1 MAQPR
6 SHAEPEPNGPAKV
19 DILRPDG
26 VHIVVEGDAAFVTK
40 ELAAILAHLYPPPPP
55 PPA

>member
-1 MAQPR
+1 MAQR
-6 SHAEPEPNGPAKV
+6 AHVEPESGNGAARV
-19 DILRPDG
+19 DITRPDG

-40 ELAAILAHLYPPPPP
+40 EMAAILTHLYPPPPP

>member
-1 MAQPR
+1 MAQAR
-6 SHAEPEPNGPAKV
+6 THADPELYGPAKV
-19 DILRPDG
+19 DITRPDG

-40 ELAAILAHLYPPPPP
+40 EMAAILTHLYPPPPP